1 MIKISDK
8 HSCCGCWSCQQRCPK
23 HCITM
28 REDEEGFLYPFV
40 DMSECIDCG
49 LCEKSCPIIN
59 RGENVEPLKVIAAKN
74 PDEEERMKSSSG
86 GMFILLAREVIEKGG
101 IVFGAVWD
109 DKWEVKISCAETME
123 EVYPMLGSKYLQAR
137 VETAYKDAETYLKAG
152 KRVLFSGSPCQIAG
166 LHSFL
171 RKDYP
176 NLLTVDFLC
185 HGAPS
190 PGVWRRYLKE
200 FMRKNTAVKAVDGK
214 NTVSQSLNCMSSIE
228 DIKFRDKRLGWKK
241 FSFAVLKKSAS
252 KADKNSVS
260 LSYPFNED
268 PYMRGFLSDIYLRP
282 SCYGCVS
289 KNGVSHS
296 DITIADF
303 WGINRIM
310 PDYDDDKGVSLVLI
324 NTNRGGQIINMLTL
338 DMRQSNL
345 SDARA
350 TNGGFND
357 HLQPHPKRTEFYR
370 RFTKGD
376 ESVEK
381 IVTSLLRVPLRTKVT
396 RKTKRLIK
404 QLAKKVLPGSMI
416 KQLKKLKA

>member
-1 MIKISDK
+1 
-8 HSCCGCWSCQQRCPK
+8 
-23 HCITM
+23 M

-74 PDEEERMKSSSG
+74 PDEEERMRSSSG
-86 GMFILLAREVIEKGG
+86 GMFILLAREVIDKGG

-152 KRVLFSGSPCQIAG
+152 KKLLFTGSPCQIAG

-190 PGVWRRYLKE
+190 PGVWRRYLSE
-200 FMRKNTAVKAVDGK
+200 LMRKNTAVKAVVGK

-241 FSFAVLKKSAS
+241 FSFTVLKKSAS

-268 PYMRGFLSDIYLRP
+268 PYMKGFLSNIYLRP

-324 NTNRGGQIINMLTL
+324 NTNRGGQIIDMLTL

-381 IVTSLLRVPLRTKVT
+381 IVMSLLRISLRTRAIRMIK
-396 RKTKRLIK
+396 RKIK
-404 QLAKKVLPGSMI
+404 LVAKKVLPASVINYM
-416 KQLKKLKA
+416 KKILVKN